1 MTAPTPTT
9 PYLQLAAIADELG
22 YQIHHTFRHRTCTI
36 ILRDLKG
43 VAQAGV
49 SIPYLGFEASCREL
63 IATLRGDV

>member
-1 MTAPTPTT
+1 MTTPTPTT
-9 PYLQLAAIADELG
+9 PYLRLAAMADELG

-49 SIPYLGFEASCREL
+49 SIPYLGFEGACLEL
-63 IATLRGDV
+63 IDARGGL